1 MTTAIKRRRGTTSQH
16 STFTGLE
23 GEITIDTTKDTV
35 VVHDGSTAG
44 GFPLAK
50 ENNPTFTGTVTI
62 PTADINGGAIDGA
75 VIGGTTP
82 AAGTFTSI
90 TTTGNVNFGDNNK
103 AIFGAGS
110 DLQIYHDGSNS
121 FVKDAGTGNLQIQGN
136 HLSLEDST
144 GTRFLLGLQGGET
157 RIYNQGNEKLAAT
170 TTGIDVTGTV
180 TADGLT
186 VEGDVLIDDGVGRIT
201 LDSVSGVNR
210 LLSTTTGFG
219 AYEDF
224 EFRADNY
231 IFKTSTSE
239 RMRIDSSG
247 NVGIGTSSI
256 TGGLFVAKQTDTSF
270 STTVGTSIGGSSST
284 GAVEIFGSVTGASLI
299 DFSPND
305 GVTDFGGRIFYSHGS
320 DYMVVSTNG
329 SEAMRIDSSGNVGI
343 NQSALGGG
351 AKLEVNGDIGIARTA
366 GGYTFRETYGGGER
380 AGINSNASNEL
391 LFNIGGASEAMRIDS
406 SGNVGIN
413 TVPTRL
419 TSNAHTLNIKA
430 DVTSKGGV
438 LLLESSDES
447 LRSYFYPASAGT
459 QLGTLTNHD
468 LLLMT
473 NSSERMR
480 IDSSGNVG
488 IGTSSPARELEVT
501 GSGNVYIKVS
511 APTANDS
518 AGIELANTGATWL
531 IQNDDTSSEA
541 LTFDRAG
548 SEVMRIDSSGNLA
561 IGKTASSGSTDNGHL
576 IFASGVQYYFAAATT
591 NINRFYNST
600 TGSLVGSITVYGS
613 SVGYNTTSDYRLK
626 ENVTG
631 ITDGIERVKQL
642 NPSRFNFIADADT
655 TVDGFL
661 AHEAQSVVPEAVH
674 GEKDAVDADGNPE
687 YQGIDQSK
695 LVPLLTAALQEAIT
709 KIEDLE
715 SRVATLE
722 GN

>member
-1 MTTAIKRRRGTTSQH
+1 MAKNSITDYSKTAASNTDIQSVDID
-16 STFTGLE
+16 E
-23 GEITIDTTKDTV
+23 GCLPSGINNAIREIMAD
-35 VVHDGSTAG
+35 
-44 GFPLAK
+44 LADM
-50 ENNPTFTGTVTI
+50 NDGTVSLTS
-62 PTADINGGAIDGA
+62 PSF
-75 VIGGTTP
+75 
-82 AAGTFTSI
+82 AAASL
-90 TTTGNVNFGDNNK
+90 TGDLSFGDNDK

-247 NVGIGTSSI
+247 NVGIGTTSI

-548 SEVMRIDSSGNLA
+548 SEVMRIDSSGN
-561 IGKTASSGSTDNGHL
+561 
-576 IFASGVQYYFAAATT
+576 V
-591 NINRFYNST
+591 
-600 TGSLVGSITVYGS
+600 LVGRTGTAFGSETGVHLNGDGYVHQERNFTGTGNFVVYNQRDGSGTSRILFQNGAVTRGSISWTTSGTA
-613 SVGYNTTSDYRLK
+613 YNTTSDYRLK

-661 AHEAQSVVPEAVH
+661 AHEAATVVPEAVT
-674 GEKDAVDADGNPE
+674 GEKDAVDEDGNPE
-687 YQGIDQSK
+687 YQGIDQAK

-715 SRVATLE
+715 ARVATLE